1 MKKLFLLLCMLLLP
15 ALALAGG
22 LGGLLGTSEPV
33 PDPAEILGFDPTL
46 FEEEVL
52 LQGVMYTSFAYPM
65 PRDMNA
71 FMEEYTV
78 LAQRAGYTVMADT
91 LPTDNGKP
99 GPFAYRV
106 SAGARNAYLVPDYLG
121 CLLLMVNNDLDFAHM
136 PTPVPTAP
144 PTPAPTPYVAPSY
157 PEGGSSGSGGSSG
170 GSGSH
175 VEFRTVRVDCPGCV
189 GGRCS
194 ACGGSGTVRLYG
206 VAVPCDRNCSACG
219 GLGYIMQDQPV
230 WVYD

>member
-1 MKKLFLLLCMLLLP
+1 MKKLLLLLCLLLLP

-33 PDPAEILGFDPTL
+33 PDPADVLGFEPTL

-65 PRDMNA
+65 PEDMEA
-71 FMEEYTV
+71 FLSDYIP
-78 LAQRAGYTVMADT
+78 LAEAAGYRVTAAT

-99 GPFAYRV
+99 GPFAYCV

-121 CLLLMVNNDLDFAHM
+121 CLLLMVNNDLEFAHM
-136 PTPVPTAP
+136 PTPVPTAL

-157 PEGGSSGSGGSSG
+157 PEGGSGGS
-170 GSGSH
+170 SGSH
-175 VEFRTVRVDCPGCV
+175 VEFQTVRVDCPGCI

-206 VAVPCDRNCSACG
+206 VAVPCDPNCSACG
-219 GLGYIMQDQPV
+219 GTGYIIQEQPV